1 MKKANIL
8 ATAALA
14 TLLAACSNDSD
25 VLNTPDYADTPIGLN
40 VNVGPMA
47 TRAGY
52 DNDNLTGSSFGL
64 YLTTEGTN
72 SDERYNCTNL
82 EVIYNNGW
90 TIQGGQLLWKS
101 NDATVTY
108 YAYLPYTG
116 IVGDAA
122 SYAFT
127 VQTDQ
132 SNESN
137 VKASDLLWTGGR
149 QDATAGKALD
159 INFKHALSKLNVTLT
174 KGSELELEDGVT
186 FTSVKLSNCA
196 TEIVVNLL
204 KGTIVKTT
212 NSGQTITLY
221 ATTEN
226 KQYECI
232 LVPQTFAQSL
242 KVEITDNNGKVY
254 TFIKSDNELTFSSGK
269 QYTLNLTVGRDKVTT
284 GTISAESWGNEQQGG
299 DLVTE

>member
-25 VLNTPDYADTPIGLN
+25 VFNTPDYADTPIGLN

-52 DNDNLTGSSFGL
+52 EQGTLTEGSFGL

-72 SDERYNCTNL
+72 SDERYNCTNR
-82 EVIYNNGW
+82 EVKYDNGW

-116 IVGDAA
+116 TVSDAA
-122 SYAFT
+122 NYAFA

-132 SNESN
+132 SSDSN
-137 VKASDLLWTGGR
+137 VKASDFLCTGT
-149 QDATAGKALD
+149 QTATAGTALD
-159 INFKHALSKLNVTLT
+159 INFQHALSKLNVTLK
-174 KGSELELEDGVT
+174 KGSELENGVI
-186 FTSVKLSNCA
+186 FTSVRLSNCA
-196 TEIVVNLL
+196 TATTVNLTA
-204 KGTIVKTT
+204 GTAGTAT

-221 ATTEN
+221 AATANE
-226 KQYECI
+226 KYECI
-232 LVPQTFAQSL
+232 LVPQTFAPSL

-254 TFIKSDNELTFSSGK
+254 TFKSDNELTFSSGK

-284 GTISAESWGNEQQGG
+284 GTISAESWGSEQQGG

>member
-8 ATAALA
+8 ATAVLA

-52 DNDNLTGSSFGL
+52 DNTNLTEGSFGL

-72 SDERYNCTNL
+72 SDERYNCTNR
-82 EVIYNNGW
+82 EVRYDNGW

-116 IVGDAA
+116 TVSDAA
-122 SYAFT
+122 NYAFA

-132 SNESN
+132 NSDSN
-137 VKASDLLWTGGR
+137 VKASDFLCTGT
-149 QDATAGKALD
+149 QTATAGTALD
-159 INFKHALSKLNVTLT
+159 INFQHALSKLNVTLT
-174 KGSELELEDGVT
+174 KGSELEEGLI
-186 FTSVKLSNCA
+186 FTSVRLSNCA
-196 TEIVVNLL
+196 TATTVNLTD
-204 KGTIVKTT
+204 GTTGNTT

-221 ATTEN
+221 AATPNE
-226 KQYECI
+226 QYECI

-254 TFIKSDNELTFSSGK
+254 TFTSNKDLTFASGK

-284 GTISAESWGNEQQGG
+284 GTISADPWGEEQQGG

>member
-52 DNDNLTGSSFGL
+52 EQGALTEGSFGL

-72 SDERYNCTNL
+72 SDERYNCTNR
-82 EVIYNNGW
+82 EVRYESGW

-116 IVGDAA
+116 TVSDAA
-122 SYAFT
+122 NYAFA

-132 SNESN
+132 NSDESN
-137 VKASDLLWTGGR
+137 VKASDLLCTG
-149 QDATAGKALD
+149 QQTATPGTALD
-159 INFKHALSKLNVTLT
+159 INFKHALSKLNVTLK
-174 KGSELELEDGVT
+174 KGSELDEGVT
-186 FTSVKLSNCA
+186 FKSVKLSNCA

-204 KGTIVKTT
+204 EGTFGSTT
-212 NSGQTITLY
+212 NSGQTITMY

-226 KQYECI
+226 EQYECI

-254 TFIKSDNELTFSSGK
+254 TFTSNEDLTFASGEE
-269 QYTLNLTVGRDKVTT
+269 YTLNLTVGRDKVTT
-284 GTISAESWGNEQQGG
+284 GTISADPWGEEQQGG

>member
-1 MKKANIL
+1 MKKINMI

-25 VLNTPDYADTPIGLN
+25 VFNTPDYADTPIGLN
-40 VNVGPMA
+40 VNVSPMA

-52 DNDNLTGSSFGL
+52 EQGALTEGSFGL
-64 YLTTEGTN
+64 YLTTEDTEG
-72 SDERYNCTNL
+72 DERYNCTNR
-82 EVIYNNGW
+82 EVRYDNGW

-116 IVGDAA
+116 TVRDAVN
-122 SYAFT
+122 YAFA

-132 SNESN
+132 STEDN
-137 VKASDLLWTGGR
+137 VKASDLLCTG
-149 QDATAGKALD
+149 QQPATPGTALD
-159 INFKHALSKLNVTLT
+159 ITFKHALSKLNVTLK
-174 KGSELELEDGVT
+174 KGSELEDGQNLT
-186 FTSVKLSNCA
+186 FTSVRLSNCA
-196 TEIVVNLL
+196 TTATVNLTD
-204 KGTIVKTT
+204 GTTGNTT

-221 ATTEN
+221 AATPNE
-226 KQYECI
+226 QYECI

-254 TFIKSDNELTFSSGK
+254 TFTSNKDLTFASGK

-284 GTISAESWGNEQQGG
+284 GTISAESWDNEQQGG

>member
-25 VLNTPDYADTPIGLN
+25 VFNTPDYADTPIGLN
-40 VNVGPMA
+40 VNVSPMA

-52 DNDNLTGSSFGL
+52 EQGALTEGSFGL

-72 SDERYNCTNL
+72 SDERYNCTNR
-82 EVIYNNGW
+82 EVRYESGW
-90 TIQGGQLLWKS
+90 TIQGEQLLWKS

-108 YAYLPYTG
+108 YAYLPYTET
-116 IVGDAA
+116 VSDAA
-122 SYAFT
+122 NYAFA

-132 SNESN
+132 NSDESN
-137 VKASDLLWTGGR
+137 VKASDLLWTG
-149 QDATAGKALD
+149 QQTATPGTALD

-174 KGSELELEDGVT
+174 KGSELDEGVT
-186 FTSVKLSNCA
+186 FKSVKLSNCA

-204 KGTIVKTT
+204 EGTFGSTT

-254 TFIKSDNELTFSSGK
+254 TFTSNKDLTFASGEE
-269 QYTLNLTVGRDKVTT
+269 YTLNLTVGRDKVTT
-284 GTISAESWGNEQQGG
+284 GTISADPWGEEQQGG

>member
-25 VLNTPDYADTPIGLN
+25 VFNTPDYADTPIGLN

-52 DNDNLTGSSFGL
+52 EQGALTEGSFGL

-72 SDERYNCTNL
+72 NDSRYNCTNR
-82 EVIYNNGW
+82 EVKYESAW
-90 TIQGGQLLWKS
+90 TIQGEPLLWKS
-101 NDATVTY
+101 NNAKVDY
-108 YAYLPYTG
+108 YAYLPYET
-116 IVGDAA
+116 VDNAEN
-122 SYAFT
+122 YAFE
-127 VQTDQ
+127 VKANQ
-132 SNESN
+132 STEDA
-137 VKASDLLWTGGR
+137 VKASDFLCTG
-149 QDATAGKALD
+149 QKTATAGTALD
-159 INFKHALSKLNVTLT
+159 INFVHALSKLNVNLT
-174 KGSELELEDGVT
+174 KGSELEDGLTFKSVT
-186 FTSVKLSNCA
+186 LSNCA
-196 TEIVVNLL
+196 TKIVVNLL
-204 KGTIVKTT
+204 EGTIVETT
-212 NSGQTITLY
+212 NSGQTITMY

-226 KQYECI
+226 EQYECI

-254 TFIKSDNELTFSSGK
+254 TFTSNKDLTFASGEE
-269 QYTLNLTVGRDKVTT
+269 YTLNLTVGRDKVTT
-284 GTISAESWGNEQQGG
+284 GTISADPWGEEQQGG

>member
-25 VLNTPDYADTPIGLN
+25 VFNTPDYADTPIGLN
-40 VNVGPMA
+40 VNVGSMA

-52 DNDNLTGSSFGL
+52 EQGALTEGSFGL

-72 SDERYNCTNL
+72 SDERYNCTNR
-82 EVIYNNGW
+82 EVKYDNGW

-137 VKASDLLWTGGR
+137 VKASDLLWTG
-149 QDATAGKALD
+149 QQTATPGTALD
-159 INFKHALSKLNVTLT
+159 INFQHALSKLNVTLT
-174 KGSELELEDGVT
+174 KGSELEDGVT
-186 FTSVKLSNCA
+186 FTLVKLSNCA

-204 KGTIVKTT
+204 EGTIVETT

-254 TFIKSDNELTFSSGK
+254 TFTSNKDLTFASGEE
-269 QYTLNLTVGRDKVTT
+269 YTLNLTVGRDKVTT
-284 GTISAESWGNEQQGG
+284 GTISAESWGSEQQGG

>member
-25 VLNTPDYADTPIGLN
+25 VFNTPDYADTPIGLN

-52 DNDNLTGSSFGL
+52 EQGALTEGSFGL
-64 YLTTEGTN
+64 YLTTQDTEG
-72 SDERYNCTNL
+72 DERYNCTNR
-82 EVIYNNGW
+82 EVKYESGW

-116 IVGDAA
+116 TVSDAA
-122 SYAFT
+122 NYAFT

-132 SNESN
+132 SNENN

-174 KGSELELEDGVT
+174 KGSELEDGVT
-186 FTSVKLSNCA
+186 FTSVELSNCA
-196 TEIVVNLL
+196 TTATVNLTD
-204 KGTIVKTT
+204 GTAGTAT

-254 TFIKSDNELTFSSGK
+254 TFTSNKDLTFASGE

-284 GTISAESWGNEQQGG
+284 GTISADPWGEEQQGG

>member
-1 MKKANIL
+1 MKANIL
-8 ATAALA
+8 TLA
-14 TLLAACSNDSD
+14 VLAATVLTGCSNDSD
-25 VLNTPDYADTPIGLN
+25 VFNTPDYADTPIGLN

-52 DNDNLTGSSFGL
+52 DDTNLTGSSFGL

-72 SDERYNCTNL
+72 SDERYNCTNR
-82 EVIYNNGW
+82 EVKYDNGW

-116 IVGDAA
+116 TVGDAA

-137 VKASDLLWTGGR
+137 VKASDLLCTG
-149 QDATAGKALD
+149 QQTATPGTALD
-159 INFKHALSKLNVTLT
+159 INFQHALSKLNVTLA
-174 KGSELELEDGVT
+174 KGSELEDGVT
-186 FTSVKLSNCA
+186 FTSVTLSNCA
-196 TEIVVNLL
+196 TKIVVNLL
-204 KGTIVKTT
+204 EGTIVKTT

-226 KQYECI
+226 EQYECI

-242 KVEITDNNGKVY
+242 KVEITGNNGKVY
-254 TFIKSDNELTFSSGK
+254 TFTSNKDLTFASGEE
-269 QYTLNLTVGRDKVTT
+269 YTLNLTVGRDKVTT
-284 GTISAESWGNEQQGG
+284 GTISADPWGEEQQGG

>member
-25 VLNTPDYADTPIGLN
+25 VFNTPDYADTPIGLN

-52 DNDNLTGSSFGL
+52 EQGALTEGSFGL

-72 SDERYNCTNL
+72 SDERYNCTNR
-82 EVIYNNGW
+82 EVKYDNGW

-116 IVGDAA
+116 TVSDAA
-122 SYAFT
+122 NYAFA

-132 SNESN
+132 NSDSN
-137 VKASDLLWTGGR
+137 VKASDFLCTGT
-149 QDATAGKALD
+149 QTATAGTALD
-159 INFKHALSKLNVTLT
+159 INFQHALSKLNVTLT
-174 KGSELELEDGVT
+174 KGSELEEGLI
-186 FTSVKLSNCA
+186 FTSVRLSNCA
-196 TEIVVNLL
+196 TATTVNLTD
-204 KGTIVKTT
+204 GTTGNTT

-221 ATTEN
+221 AATPNE
-226 KQYECI
+226 QYECI

-254 TFIKSDNELTFSSGK
+254 TFTSNKDLTFASGE

-284 GTISAESWGNEQQGG
+284 GTISADPWGEEQQGG

>member
-8 ATAALA
+8 ATAVLA

-52 DNDNLTGSSFGL
+52 DNTNLTGSSFGL

-90 TIQGGQLLWKS
+90 TFKFGEQLLWKS

-116 IVGDAA
+116 TVGDAA

-127 VQTDQ
+127 VKTDQ
-132 SNESN
+132 SDESN

-174 KGSELELEDGVT
+174 KGSELEDGVT
-186 FTSVKLSNCA
+186 FTSVRLSNCA
-196 TEIVVNLL
+196 TATTVNLTA
-204 KGTIVKTT
+204 GTAGTAT
-212 NSGQTITLY
+212 NSGQTITMY
-221 ATTEN
+221 AATPSE
-226 KQYECI
+226 QYECI

-254 TFIKSDNELTFSSGK
+254 TFTSNKDLTFASGE

-284 GTISAESWGNEQQGG
+284 GTISAESWGEEQQGG

>member
-25 VLNTPDYADTPIGLN
+25 VFNTPDYADTPIGLN

-52 DNDNLTGSSFGL
+52 EQGALTEGSFGL
-64 YLTTEGTN
+64 YLTTQDTEG
-72 SDERYNCTNL
+72 DERYNCTNR
-82 EVIYNNGW
+82 EVKYESGW

-116 IVGDAA
+116 TVSDATN
-122 SYAFT
+122 YAFT
-127 VQTDQ
+127 VKTDQ
-132 SNESN
+132 STEDN
-137 VKASDLLWTGGR
+137 VKASDLLWTG
-149 QDATAGKALD
+149 QQTATPGTALD
-159 INFKHALSKLNVTLT
+159 ITFKHALSKLNVTLT
-174 KGSELELEDGVT
+174 KGTELENGLT
-186 FTSVKLSNCA
+186 FTSVTLSNCA
-196 TEIVVNLL
+196 TATTVNLTD
-204 KGTIVKTT
+204 GTVGTAT

-221 ATTEN
+221 AATEN

-242 KVEITDNNGKVY
+242 KVEITGNNGKVY
-254 TFIKSDNELTFSSGK
+254 TFTSNKDLTFASGEE
-269 QYTLNLTVGRDKVTT
+269 YTLNLTVGRDKVTT
-284 GTISAESWGNEQQGG
+284 GTISADPWGEEQQGG

>member
-52 DNDNLTGSSFGL
+52 EQGALTEGSFGL

-72 SDERYNCTNL
+72 SDERYNCTNR
-82 EVIYNNGW
+82 EVKYDNGW

-116 IVGDAA
+116 TVSDATN
-122 SYAFT
+122 YAFT

-132 SNESN
+132 STEDN
-137 VKASDLLWTGGR
+137 VKASDLLCTG
-149 QDATAGKALD
+149 QQPATPGTALD
-159 INFKHALSKLNVTLT
+159 ITFKHALSKLNVTLK
-174 KGSELELEDGVT
+174 KGSELDEGVT
-186 FTSVKLSNCA
+186 FKSVKLSNCA
-196 TEIVVNLL
+196 TATTVNLTD
-204 KGTIVKTT
+204 GTTDTATK
-212 NSGQTITLY
+212 SQTITLY
-221 ATTEN
+221 AATEN
-226 KQYECI
+226 EQYECI
-232 LVPQTFAQSL
+232 LVPQTFNQTL

-254 TFIKSDNELTFSSGK
+254 TFTSNKELTFASGEE
-269 QYTLNLTVGRDKVTT
+269 YTLNLTVGRDKVTT
-284 GTISAESWGNEQQGG
+284 GTISAESWGSEQQGG

>member
-25 VLNTPDYADTPIGLN
+25 VFNTPDYADTPIGLN

-52 DNDNLTGSSFGL
+52 DNTNLTGSSFGL

-72 SDERYNCTNL
+72 SDERYNCTNR
-82 EVIYNNGW
+82 EVKYESGW
-90 TIQGGQLLWKS
+90 TIQGEQLLWKS

-116 IVGDAA
+116 TVSDATN
-122 SYAFT
+122 YAFT
-127 VQTDQ
+127 VKTDQ
-132 SNESN
+132 STEDN

-159 INFKHALSKLNVTLT
+159 INFQHALSKLNVTLT
-174 KGSELELEDGVT
+174 KGSELEDGVT

-196 TEIVVNLL
+196 TTTTVNLTD
-204 KGTIVKTT
+204 GTTGTAT
-212 NSGQTITLY
+212 NSQTITLY
-221 ATTEN
+221 AATANE
-226 KQYECI
+226 QYECI
-232 LVPQTFAQSL
+232 LVPQTFNQNL

-254 TFIKSDNELTFSSGK
+254 TFTSNKDLTFASGE

-284 GTISAESWGNEQQGG
+284 GTISADPWGEEQQGG

>member
-8 ATAALA
+8 ATAALV

-52 DNDNLTGSSFGL
+52 DNTNLTGSSFGL

-72 SDERYNCTNL
+72 SDERYNCTNR
-82 EVIYNNGW
+82 EVKYESGW
-90 TIQGGQLLWKS
+90 TIQGEQLLWKS

-116 IVGDAA
+116 TVSDATN
-122 SYAFT
+122 YAFT
-127 VQTDQ
+127 VKTDQ
-132 SNESN
+132 STEDN

-159 INFKHALSKLNVTLT
+159 INFQHALSKLNVTLT
-174 KGSELELEDGVT
+174 KGSELEDGVT

-196 TEIVVNLL
+196 TKIVVNLL
-204 KGTIVKTT
+204 EGTIVETT
-212 NSGQTITLY
+212 NSGQTITMY

-226 KQYECI
+226 EQYECI

-254 TFIKSDNELTFSSGK
+254 TFTSNKDLTFASGEE
-269 QYTLNLTVGRDKVTT
+269 YTLNLTVGRDKVTT
-284 GTISAESWGNEQQGG
+284 GTISADPWGEEQQGG

>member
-52 DNDNLTGSSFGL
+52 EQGALTEGSFGL

-72 SDERYNCTNL
+72 SDERYNCTNR
-82 EVIYNNGW
+82 EVKYDNGW

-116 IVGDAA
+116 TVSDATN
-122 SYAFT
+122 YAFT

-132 SNESN
+132 STEDN
-137 VKASDLLWTGGR
+137 VKASDLLCTG
-149 QDATAGKALD
+149 QQPATPGTALD
-159 INFKHALSKLNVTLT
+159 ITFKHALSKLNVTLK
-174 KGSELELEDGVT
+174 KGSELDEGVT
-186 FTSVKLSNCA
+186 FKSVKLSNCA
-196 TEIVVNLL
+196 TATTVNLTD
-204 KGTIVKTT
+204 GTTDTATK
-212 NSGQTITLY
+212 SQTITLY
-221 ATTEN
+221 AATEN
-226 KQYECI
+226 EQYECI
-232 LVPQTFAQSL
+232 LVPQTFNQTL

-254 TFIKSDNELTFSSGK
+254 TFTSNKELTFASGEE
-269 QYTLNLTVGRDKVTT
+269 YTLNLTVGRDKVTT
-284 GTISAESWGNEQQGG
+284 GTISADPWGEEQQGG

>member
-25 VLNTPDYADTPIGLN
+25 VFNTPDYADTPIGLN
-40 VNVGPMA
+40 VNVSPMA

-52 DNDNLTGSSFGL
+52 EQGALTEGSFGL
-64 YLTTEGTN
+64 YLTTQDTEG
-72 SDERYNCTNL
+72 DERYNCTNR
-82 EVIYNNGW
+82 EVRYESGW
-90 TIQGGQLLWKS
+90 TIQGEQLLWKS

-116 IVGDAA
+116 TVRDAVD
-122 SYAFT
+122 YAFA

-132 SNESN
+132 STEDN
-137 VKASDLLWTGGR
+137 VKASDLLCTG
-149 QDATAGKALD
+149 QQPATPGTALD
-159 INFKHALSKLNVTLT
+159 ITFKHALSKLNVTLK
-174 KGSELELEDGVT
+174 KGSELEDGQNLT
-186 FTSVKLSNCA
+186 FTSVRLSNCA
-196 TEIVVNLL
+196 TTATVNLTD
-204 KGTIVKTT
+204 GTTGNTT

-221 ATTEN
+221 AATPNE
-226 KQYECI
+226 QYECI

-254 TFIKSDNELTFSSGK
+254 TFTSNKDLTFASGK

-284 GTISAESWGNEQQGG
+284 GTISAESWGSEQQGG

>member
-25 VLNTPDYADTPIGLN
+25 VFNTPDYADTPIGLN

-52 DNDNLTGSSFGL
+52 EQGALTEGSFGL
-64 YLTTEGTN
+64 YLTTDGTN
-72 SDERYNCTNL
+72 SDERYNCTNR
-82 EVIYNNGW
+82 EVKYDNGW

-116 IVGDAA
+116 TVGDAA

-127 VQTDQ
+127 VKTDQ
-132 SNESN
+132 SDESN
-137 VKASDLLWTGGR
+137 VKASDLLYTG
-149 QDATAGKALD
+149 QQPATPGTALD
-159 INFKHALSKLNVTLT
+159 ITFKHALSKLNVTLK
-174 KGSELELEDGVT
+174 KGSELEDGQNLT

-196 TEIVVNLL
+196 TTTTVNLFE
-204 KGTIVKTT
+204 GRFGNTT
-212 NSGQTITLY
+212 NSQTITLY
-221 ATTEN
+221 AATEN
-226 KQYECI
+226 EQYECI

-254 TFIKSDNELTFSSGK
+254 TFTSNKDLTFASGEE
-269 QYTLNLTVGRDKVTT
+269 YTLNLTVGRDKVTT
-284 GTISAESWGNEQQGG
+284 GTISADPWGEEQQGG

>member
-1 MKKANIL
+1 MKKANMI

-25 VLNTPDYADTPIGLN
+25 VFNTPDYADTPIGLN

-52 DNDNLTGSSFGL
+52 EQGALTEGSFGL

-72 SDERYNCTNL
+72 SDERYNCTNR
-82 EVIYNNGW
+82 EVRYESGW
-90 TIQGGQLLWKS
+90 TIQGEQLLWKS

-108 YAYLPYTG
+108 YAYLPYTET
-116 IVGDAA
+116 VSDAVN
-122 SYAFT
+122 YAFT

-132 SNESN
+132 STEDN

-174 KGSELELEDGVT
+174 KGSELEDGVT
-186 FTSVKLSNCA
+186 FTLVKLSNCA
-196 TEIVVNLL
+196 TATTVNLTD
-204 KGTIVKTT
+204 GTTGNTT

-221 ATTEN
+221 AATPDE
-226 KQYECI
+226 QYECI

-254 TFIKSDNELTFSSGK
+254 TFTSNRDLTFASGEE
-269 QYTLNLTVGRDKVTT
+269 YTLNLTVGRDKMTT
-284 GTISAESWGNEQQGG
+284 GTISAESWDNEQQGG

>member
-25 VLNTPDYADTPIGLN
+25 VFNTPDYADTPIGLN

-52 DNDNLTGSSFGL
+52 EQGALTEGSFGL

-72 SDERYNCTNL
+72 SDERYNCTNR
-82 EVIYNNGW
+82 EVKYDNGW

-116 IVGDAA
+116 TVGDAA

-127 VQTDQ
+127 VKTDQ
-132 SNESN
+132 SDESN
-137 VKASDLLWTGGR
+137 VKASDLLYTG
-149 QDATAGKALD
+149 QQPATPGTALD
-159 INFKHALSKLNVTLT
+159 ITFKHALSKLNVTLA
-174 KGSELELEDGVT
+174 KGSELEDGLT
-186 FTSVKLSNCA
+186 FTSVRLSNCA
-196 TEIVVNLL
+196 TATTVNLTA
-204 KGTIVKTT
+204 GTAGTAT
-212 NSGQTITLY
+212 NSGQTITMY
-221 ATTEN
+221 AATPSE
-226 KQYECI
+226 QYECI

-254 TFIKSDNELTFSSGK
+254 TFTSNKDLTFASGE

>member
-1 MKKANIL
+1 MKKINMI

-25 VLNTPDYADTPIGLN
+25 VFNTPDYADTPIGLN

-52 DNDNLTGSSFGL
+52 DNTNLTGSSFGL

-72 SDERYNCTNL
+72 SDERYNCTNR
-82 EVIYNNGW
+82 EVRYDNGW

-122 SYAFT
+122 NYAFA

-132 SNESN
+132 NSDSN
-137 VKASDLLWTGGR
+137 VKASDFLCTGT
-149 QDATAGKALD
+149 QTATAGTALD
-159 INFKHALSKLNVTLT
+159 INFKHALSKLNVTLK
-174 KGSELELEDGVT
+174 KGSELDEGVT
-186 FTSVKLSNCA
+186 FKSVKLSNCA

-204 KGTIVKTT
+204 EGTIVKTT

-221 ATTEN
+221 AATPNE
-226 KQYECI
+226 KYECI
-232 LVPQTFAQSL
+232 LVPQTFAQNL

-254 TFIKSDNELTFSSGK
+254 TFTSNKDLTFASGK

-284 GTISAESWGNEQQGG
+284 GTISADPWGEEQQGG

>member
-52 DNDNLTGSSFGL
+52 EQGALTEGSFGL
-64 YLTTEGTN
+64 YLTTQDTEG
-72 SDERYNCTNL
+72 DERYNCTNR
-82 EVIYNNGW
+82 EVKYDNGW

-116 IVGDAA
+116 IVSDATN
-122 SYAFT
+122 YAFT

-132 SNESN
+132 STEDN
-137 VKASDLLWTGGR
+137 VKASDLLCTG
-149 QDATAGKALD
+149 QQPATPGTALD
-159 INFKHALSKLNVTLT
+159 ITFKHALSKLNVTLK
-174 KGSELELEDGVT
+174 KGSELEDGQNRT
-186 FTSVKLSNCA
+186 FTSVTLANCA
-196 TEIVVNLL
+196 TATTVNLTD
-204 KGTIVKTT
+204 GTTDTATK
-212 NSGQTITLY
+212 SQTITLY
-221 ATTEN
+221 AATEN
-226 KQYECI
+226 EQYECI

-254 TFIKSDNELTFSSGK
+254 TFTSNKDLTFASGE

-284 GTISAESWGNEQQGG
+284 GTISADPWGEEQQGG

>member
-52 DNDNLTGSSFGL
+52 DDTNLTGSSFGL

-72 SDERYNCTNL
+72 SDERYNCTNR
-82 EVIYNNGW
+82 EVRYDNGW

-116 IVGDAA
+116 TVSDAA
-122 SYAFT
+122 NYAFA

-132 SNESN
+132 NSDSN
-137 VKASDLLWTGGR
+137 VKASDFLCTGT
-149 QDATAGKALD
+149 QTATAGTALD
-159 INFKHALSKLNVTLT
+159 INFQHALSKLNVTLT
-174 KGSELELEDGVT
+174 KGSELEEGLI
-186 FTSVKLSNCA
+186 FTSVRLSNCA
-196 TEIVVNLL
+196 TATTVNLTD
-204 KGTIVKTT
+204 GTTGNTT

-221 ATTEN
+221 AATPNE
-226 KQYECI
+226 QYECI

-254 TFIKSDNELTFSSGK
+254 TFTSNKDLTFASGK

-284 GTISAESWGNEQQGG
+284 GTISADPWGEEQQGG

>member
-1 MKKANIL
+1 MI
-8 ATAALA
+8 ATAALT

-25 VLNTPDYADTPIGLN
+25 VFNTPDYADTPIGLN
-40 VNVGPMA
+40 VNVSPMA

-52 DNDNLTGSSFGL
+52 EQGALTEGSFGL
-64 YLTTEGTN
+64 YLTTQDTEG
-72 SDERYNCTNL
+72 DERYNCTNR
-82 EVIYNNGW
+82 EVKYDNGW

-108 YAYLPYTG
+108 YAYLPYT
-116 IVGDAA
+116 VTVSDAVN
-122 SYAFT
+122 YAFT

-132 SNESN
+132 STEDN
-137 VKASDLLWTGGR
+137 VKASDLLWTG
-149 QDATAGKALD
+149 QQTATPGTALD
-159 INFKHALSKLNVTLT
+159 INFQHALSKLNVTLK
-174 KGSELELEDGVT
+174 KGSELDEGVT
-186 FTSVKLSNCA
+186 FKSVRLSNCA
-196 TEIVVNLL
+196 TTTTVNLTA
-204 KGTIVKTT
+204 GTAGTAT

-221 ATTEN
+221 AATANE
-226 KQYECI
+226 QYECI

-254 TFIKSDNELTFSSGK
+254 TFTSNRDLTFASGE

-284 GTISAESWGNEQQGG
+284 GTISAESWNNEQQGG

>member
-8 ATAALA
+8 ATAVLA

-52 DNDNLTGSSFGL
+52 DNTNLTGSSFGL

-72 SDERYNCTNL
+72 SDERYNCTNR
-82 EVIYNNGW
+82 EVKYDNGW

-116 IVGDAA
+116 TVSDAA
-122 SYAFT
+122 NYAFA

-132 SNESN
+132 NSDSN
-137 VKASDLLWTGGR
+137 VKASDFLCTGT
-149 QDATAGKALD
+149 QTATAGTALD
-159 INFKHALSKLNVTLT
+159 INFQHALSKLNVTLT
-174 KGSELELEDGVT
+174 KGSELEEGLI
-186 FTSVKLSNCA
+186 FTSVRLSNCA
-196 TEIVVNLL
+196 TATTVNLTD
-204 KGTIVKTT
+204 GTTGNTT

-221 ATTEN
+221 AATANE
-226 KQYECI
+226 KYECI
-232 LVPQTFAQSL
+232 LVPQTFSRSL

-254 TFIKSDNELTFSSGK
+254 TFTSNKDLTFASGEE
-269 QYTLNLTVGRDKVTT
+269 YTLNLTVGRDKVTT
-284 GTISAESWGNEQQGG
+284 GTISADPWGSEQQGG

>member
-52 DNDNLTGSSFGL
+52 EQGALTEGSFGL

-72 SDERYNCTNL
+72 SDERYNCTNR
-82 EVIYNNGW
+82 EVKYDNGW
-90 TIQGGQLLWKS
+90 TIQGEQLLWKS

-116 IVGDAA
+116 TVSDAA
-122 SYAFT
+122 NYAFA

-132 SNESN
+132 NSDSN
-137 VKASDLLWTGGR
+137 VKASDFLCTGT
-149 QDATAGKALD
+149 QTATAGTALD
-159 INFKHALSKLNVTLT
+159 INFQHALSKLNVTLT
-174 KGSELELEDGVT
+174 KGSELEEGLI
-186 FTSVKLSNCA
+186 FTSVRLSNCA
-196 TEIVVNLL
+196 TATTVNLTD
-204 KGTIVKTT
+204 GTTGNTT

-221 ATTEN
+221 AATPNE
-226 KQYECI
+226 QYECI

-254 TFIKSDNELTFSSGK
+254 TFTSNKDLTFASGE

-284 GTISAESWGNEQQGG
+284 GTISAESWGEEQQGG

>member
-25 VLNTPDYADTPIGLN
+25 VFNTPDYADTPIGLN
-40 VNVGPMA
+40 VNVSPMA

-52 DNDNLTGSSFGL
+52 EQGALTEGSFGL

-72 SDERYNCTNL
+72 SDERYNCTNR
-82 EVIYNNGW
+82 EVKYDNGW

-116 IVGDAA
+116 TVGDAA

-132 SNESN
+132 SNENN

-159 INFKHALSKLNVTLT
+159 INFQHALSKLNVTLT
-174 KGSELELEDGVT
+174 KGTELEDGVT
-186 FTSVKLSNCA
+186 FTSVELSNCA
-196 TEIVVNLL
+196 TTATVNLTD
-204 KGTIVKTT
+204 GTAGTAT

-254 TFIKSDNELTFSSGK
+254 TFTSNKDLTFASGEE
-269 QYTLNLTVGRDKVTT
+269 YTLNLTVGRDKVMT
-284 GTISAESWGNEQQGG
+284 GTISADPWGSEQQGG

>member
-25 VLNTPDYADTPIGLN
+25 VFNTPDYADTPIGLN
-40 VNVGPMA
+40 VNVSPMA

-52 DNDNLTGSSFGL
+52 EQGALTEGSFGL

-72 SDERYNCTNL
+72 SDERYNCTNR
-82 EVIYNNGW
+82 EVKYDNGW

-116 IVGDAA
+116 TVSDAVN
-122 SYAFT
+122 YAFT
-127 VQTDQ
+127 VKTDQ
-132 SNESN
+132 STEDN
-137 VKASDLLWTGGR
+137 VKASDLLWTG
-149 QDATAGKALD
+149 QQTAIPGTALD
-159 INFKHALSKLNVTLT
+159 ITFKHALSKLNVTLK
-174 KGSELELEDGVT
+174 KGSELDEGVT
-186 FTSVKLSNCA
+186 FKSVKLSNCA

-204 KGTIVKTT
+204 EGTIVKTT

-221 ATTEN
+221 AATANE
-226 KQYECI
+226 KYECI

-242 KVEITDNNGKVY
+242 KVEITDDNGKVY
-254 TFIKSDNELTFSSGK
+254 TFTSNKDLTFASGK

-284 GTISAESWGNEQQGG
+284 GTISADPWGEEQQGG
-299 DLVTE
+299 NLVTE

>member
-1 MKKANIL
+1 MKKTNIL

-25 VLNTPDYADTPIGLN
+25 VFNTPDYADTPIGLN
-40 VNVGPMA
+40 VNVSPMA

-52 DNDNLTGSSFGL
+52 EQGALTEGSFGL

-72 SDERYNCTNL
+72 SDERYNCTNR
-82 EVIYNNGW
+82 EVKYDNGW

-116 IVGDAA
+116 TVSDAVN
-122 SYAFT
+122 YAFT
-127 VQTDQ
+127 VKTDQ
-132 SNESN
+132 STEDN
-137 VKASDLLWTGGR
+137 VKASDLLWTG
-149 QDATAGKALD
+149 QQTAIPGTALD
-159 INFKHALSKLNVTLT
+159 ITFKHALSKLNVTLK
-174 KGSELELEDGVT
+174 KGSELDEGVT
-186 FTSVKLSNCA
+186 FKSVKLSNCA

-204 KGTIVKTT
+204 EGTIVKTT

-221 ATTEN
+221 AATANE
-226 KQYECI
+226 KYECI

-242 KVEITDNNGKVY
+242 KVEITDDNGKVY
-254 TFIKSDNELTFSSGK
+254 TFTSNKDLTFASGK

-284 GTISAESWGNEQQGG
+284 GTISADPWGEEQQGG
-299 DLVTE
+299 NLVTE

>member
-52 DNDNLTGSSFGL
+52 DDTNLTGSSFGL

-72 SDERYNCTNL
+72 SDERYNCTNR
-82 EVIYNNGW
+82 EVRYESGW

-116 IVGDAA
+116 TVGDAA

-137 VKASDLLWTGGR
+137 VKTSDLLCTG
-149 QDATAGKALD
+149 QQTATPGTALD
-159 INFKHALSKLNVTLT
+159 INFQHALSKLNVTLT
-174 KGSELELEDGVT
+174 KGTELEDGLT

-204 KGTIVKTT
+204 EGTIVKTT

-221 ATTEN
+221 AATANE
-226 KQYECI
+226 KYECI
-232 LVPQTFAQSL
+232 LVPQTFNQTL

-254 TFIKSDNELTFSSGK
+254 TFKSDNELTFSSGK

-284 GTISAESWGNEQQGG
+284 GTISAESWGEEQQGG

>member
-25 VLNTPDYADTPIGLN
+25 VFNTPDYADTPIGLN

-52 DNDNLTGSSFGL
+52 EQGALTEGSFGL

-72 SDERYNCTNL
+72 SDERYNCTNR
-82 EVIYNNGW
+82 EVKYDNGW
-90 TIQGGQLLWKS
+90 TIQGEQLLWKS

-116 IVGDAA
+116 TVSDAA
-122 SYAFT
+122 NYAFT
-127 VQTDQ
+127 VKTDQ
-132 SNESN
+132 STEDN
-137 VKASDLLWTGGR
+137 VKASDLLWTG
-149 QDATAGKALD
+149 QQTATPGTALD
-159 INFKHALSKLNVTLT
+159 ITFKHALSKLNVTLT
-174 KGSELELEDGVT
+174 KGSELEEGLT
-186 FTSVKLSNCA
+186 FTSVTLSNCA
-196 TEIVVNLL
+196 TATTVNLTD
-204 KGTIVKTT
+204 GTVGTAT

-221 ATTEN
+221 AATEN

-242 KVEITDNNGKVY
+242 KVEITGNNGKVY
-254 TFIKSDNELTFSSGK
+254 TFTSNKDLTFASGE
-269 QYTLNLTVGRDKVTT
+269 QYTLNLTVGRNKVTT
-284 GTISAESWGNEQQGG
+284 GTISAESWGDEQQGG
-299 DLVTE
+299 NLVTE

>member
-25 VLNTPDYADTPIGLN
+25 VFNTPDYADTPIGLN
-40 VNVGPMA
+40 VNVSPMA

-52 DNDNLTGSSFGL
+52 EQGALTEGSFGL

-72 SDERYNCTNL
+72 SDERYNCTNR
-82 EVIYNNGW
+82 EVRYESGW
-90 TIQGGQLLWKS
+90 TIQGEQLLWKS

-116 IVGDAA
+116 TVSDAA
-122 SYAFT
+122 NYAFA

-132 SNESN
+132 NSDSN
-137 VKASDLLWTGGR
+137 VKASDFLCTGT
-149 QDATAGKALD
+149 QTATAGTALD
-159 INFKHALSKLNVTLT
+159 INFQHALSKLNVTLT
-174 KGSELELEDGVT
+174 KGSELEEGLI
-186 FTSVKLSNCA
+186 FTSVRLSNCA
-196 TEIVVNLL
+196 TATTVNLTD
-204 KGTIVKTT
+204 GTTGNTT

-221 ATTEN
+221 AATPNE
-226 KQYECI
+226 QYECI

-254 TFIKSDNELTFSSGK
+254 TFKSDNELTFSSGK
-269 QYTLNLTVGRDKVTT
+269 QYTLNLTVGSDKVTT
-284 GTISAESWGNEQQGG
+284 GTISAESWGSEQQGG

>member
-52 DNDNLTGSSFGL
+52 EQGALTEGSFGL
-64 YLTTEGTN
+64 YLTTQDTEG
-72 SDERYNCTNL
+72 DERYNCTNR
-82 EVIYNNGW
+82 EVRYESGW
-90 TIQGGQLLWKS
+90 TIQGEQLLWKS

-116 IVGDAA
+116 TVRDAVN
-122 SYAFT
+122 YAFA

-132 SNESN
+132 STEDN
-137 VKASDLLWTGGR
+137 VKASDLLCTG
-149 QDATAGKALD
+149 QQPATPGTALD
-159 INFKHALSKLNVTLT
+159 ITFKHALSKLNVTLK
-174 KGSELELEDGVT
+174 KGSELEDGQNLT
-186 FTSVKLSNCA
+186 FTSVRLSNCA
-196 TEIVVNLL
+196 TTATVNLTD
-204 KGTIVKTT
+204 GTTGNTT

-221 ATTEN
+221 AATPNE
-226 KQYECI
+226 QYECI

-254 TFIKSDNELTFSSGK
+254 TFTSNKDLTFASGK

-284 GTISAESWGNEQQGG
+284 GTISAESWDNEQQGG